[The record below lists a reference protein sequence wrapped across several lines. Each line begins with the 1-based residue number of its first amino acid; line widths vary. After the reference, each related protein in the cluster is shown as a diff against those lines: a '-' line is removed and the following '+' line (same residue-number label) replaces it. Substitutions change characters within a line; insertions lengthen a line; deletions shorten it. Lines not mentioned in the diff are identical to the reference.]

1 MVADNHPAV
10 NHPAVNNPAVTE
22 ESIAA
27 IRGMLAGL
35 RRRTRGWIWAESLAT
50 AIAVAVAG
58 GWLTLVLDRLIEP
71 PAWVR
76 VTLLVAIGAAVAW
89 VLVTRLVMRL
99 AVPLTDESLALV
111 VERTHPEF
119 GDGLSTAVSCGLGGA
134 GADIDP
140 EMLGTTVAAAAARA
154 STIRSGAIFRRG
166 RLAGV
171 VATAAAAIAVTAA
184 AAVARPAE
192 TAIWARRMFGLSDA
206 AWPRRVTLEPEGF
219 AAGRRVVARGDD
231 VDVVVRA
238 IAAWGDAPNVIELRT
253 RTAVGMRS
261 ERMGAR
267 GGTTAAGQSFGHVLK
282 GVDQDLEVEVRGG
295 DARLRGL
302 RIVVE
307 DPPAV
312 AALAIAY
319 TPPSYLGD
327 GPRTAAASRI
337 VTVPRGSTVSLTCT
351 SSKPLSAAAISIRTA
366 AATAAAESVEQ
377 PIARLDD
384 AAAGTMTISART
396 PPIDADTAVLVRL
409 VDDEGLVSRDPVAV
423 VLAAVPD
430 EPPRVAVRLAGI
442 SSAVT
447 PQVTLPIEGEITDD
461 HALAAAEVRL
471 AAGGAT
477 LVVPIASVVD
487 GVAALELPADRPE
500 LVRLDQAGLAIGTRL
515 EVSVSARDR
524 CTFADGPNET
534 TGETWMLD
542 VVSPESLRALLEARE
557 VLLRRRLEGVI
568 DDLTKAREGAAVDG
582 PPPAAAEDAADGSEG
597 GGAVRRCGEAAA
609 RAAGETAEIAGEFRG
624 IHRELL
630 NNAVATPELEA
641 RLLGQIAE
649 PLAAVVAED
658 LSVAIRLCRQVGD
671 IDAGGRRAVATAIDA
686 AVARLRAVLARMLE
700 LESINEVI
708 DRLRGVIRAQE
719 QIRDDT
725 LERQRRRGR
734 EALESP

>member
-1 MVADNHPAV
+1 MVAV
-10 NHPAVNNPAVTE
+10 NHQAVTE

-35 RRRTRGWIWAESLAT
+35 RRRTRSWIWAESLA
-50 AIAVAVAG
+50 AVVVVAVTG
-58 GWLTLVLDRLIEP
+58 GWLTLLLDRLVEP

-76 VTLLVAIGAAVAW
+76 VALLLVVGAAVAW
-89 VLVTRLVMRL
+89 VLVTRLAMRL
-99 AVPLTDESLALV
+99 GVPLTDESLALV

-134 GADIDP
+134 GAEIDP
-140 EMLGTTVAAAAARA
+140 EMLATTVSAAAARA
-154 STIRSGAIFRRG
+154 SAIRFGAIFRRR

-171 VATAAAAIAVTAA
+171 LATAAAAIAVTAT
-184 AAVARPAE
+184 AAVARPTEA
-192 TAIWARRMFGLSDA
+192 AIWARRMFRLSDA
-206 AWPRRVTLEPEGF
+206 AWPRRVAFEPEGF
-219 AAGRRVVARGDD
+219 VDGRRVVARGDD

-238 IAAWGDAPNVIELRT
+238 VAAWGDPPEVIELRT
-253 RTAVGMRS
+253 RGTAGTRS
-261 ERMGAR
+261 DRMGAR
-267 GGTTAAGQSFGHVLK
+267 GGATAAGQSFGHVLK

-302 RIVVE
+302 RIAVE

-312 AALAIAY
+312 AAIEIAF

-327 GPRTAAASRI
+327 GPRTAVASRV

-351 SSKPLSAAAISIRTA
+351 SSKPLSAAGISIRTA
-366 AATAAAESVEQ
+366 AAAGAADPVEQ
-377 PIARLDD
+377 PIARLDE
-384 AAAGTMTISART
+384 ATAGTTTISART
-396 PPIDADTAVLVRL
+396 PPIDSDTAVLVRL
-409 VDDEGLVSRDPVAV
+409 VDARGLVNRDPVAV

-447 PQVTLPIEGEITDD
+447 PQVTLPIEGQLTDD
-461 HALAAAEVRL
+461 HALASAEVRL
-471 AAGGAT
+471 VAGGAS
-477 LVVPIASVVD
+477 LVVPIARVVD
-487 GVAALELPADRPE
+487 GAAAVEFPADRPE
-500 LVRLDQAGLAIGTRL
+500 LVRLDHAGLAIGTRL
-515 EVSVSARDR
+515 EVAVAARDR
-524 CTFADGPNET
+524 CTLADGPHET
-534 TGETWMLD
+534 IGETWMLD
-542 VVSPESLRALLEARE
+542 VVSPESLRAMLEARE
-557 VLLRRRLEGVI
+557 VMLRRRLEGVI
-568 DDLTKAREGAAVDG
+568 DDLTKARDL
-582 PPPAAAEDAADGSEG
+582 AAEDVA
-597 GGAVRRCGEAAA
+597 RRCGEAAA

-630 NNAVATPELEA
+630 NNALATPELEA

-649 PLAAVVAED
+649 PLGAVVAEELPD
-658 LSVAIRLCRQVGD
+658 AIRLSRQAGD
-671 IDAGGRRAVATAIDA
+671 ADAPGGRAVAAAVDA
-686 AVARLRAVLARMLE
+686 AIVRLRAVLSRMLE

-708 DRLRGVIRAQE
+708 ERLRGVIRVQE

>member
-1 MVADNHPAV
+1 MVAVNQSAV
-10 NHPAVNNPAVTE
+10 TPAVTPAVTQ

-50 AIAVAVAG
+50 AVVVAVAG
-58 GWLTLVLDRLIEP
+58 GWLTLLLDRLIEP

-76 VTLLVAIGAAVAW
+76 VALLLMVGATVAW
-89 VLVTRLVMRL
+89 VLVTRLAMRL

-134 GADIDP
+134 GVELDP
-140 EMLGTTVAAAAARA
+140 EMLATTLSAAAARA
-154 STIRSGAIFRRG
+154 STIRSGAIFRRR

-171 VATAAAAIAVTAA
+171 LATAAAAIAVTAV
-184 AAVARPAE
+184 AAVTRPGEA
-192 TAIWARRMFGLSDA
+192 AIWAQRMFGLSDA
-206 AWPRRVTLEPEGF
+206 AWPRRVSLEPEGF
-219 AAGRRVVARGDD
+219 VEGRRVVARGDD

-238 IAAWGDAPNVIELRT
+238 VAAWGDPPEVIELRT
-253 RTAVGMRS
+253 QGTAGMRS
-261 ERMGAR
+261 DRMGAR
-267 GGTTAAGQSFGHVLK
+267 GGATAAGQSFGHVLK
-282 GVDQDLEVEVRGG
+282 GVDQDLEVDVRGG

-302 RIVVE
+302 RIAVE
-307 DPPAV
+307 DPPTV
-312 AALAIAY
+312 AALEIAF
-319 TPPSYLGD
+319 TPPPYLGD
-327 GPRTAAASRI
+327 APRTAVASR
-337 VTVPRGSTVSLTCT
+337 VVPVPRGSTVSLTCT
-351 SSKPLSAAAISIRTA
+351 SSKPLSAAGISIRTA
-366 AATAAAESVEQ
+366 AATAAGEPSEQ
-377 PIARLDD
+377 PIGRLDD
-384 AAAGTMTISART
+384 AAGGMTTISART
-396 PPIDADTAVLVRL
+396 PPIDVDTAVLVRL
-409 VDDEGLVSRDPVAV
+409 VDDSGLVNRDPVAV

-447 PQVTLPIEGEITDD
+447 PQVTLPIEGQLTDD
-461 HALAAAEVRL
+461 HALASADVRL
-471 AAGGAT
+471 VAGGAR
-477 LVVPIASVVD
+477 LVVPISRIVD
-487 GVAALELPADRPE
+487 GVAAVELPADRPE

-515 EVSVSARDR
+515 EVSVAARDG
-524 CTFADGPNET
+524 CTLADGPHET
-534 TGETWMLD
+534 IGETWMLD

-568 DDLTKAREGAAVDG
+568 DDLAKARDLTG
-582 PPPAAAEDAADGSEG
+582 EDVA
-597 GGAVRRCGEAAA
+597 RRCGDAAA

-630 NNAVATPELEA
+630 NNALATPELEA

-649 PLAAVVAED
+649 PLAAVVAAE
-658 LSVAIRLCRQVGD
+658 LPAAIRLCRQVGGA
-671 IDAGGRRAVATAIDA
+671 DADGRQAVAAAVDA
-686 AVARLRAVLARMLE
+686 AIVRLRAVLSRMLE

-708 DRLRGVIRAQE
+708 DRLRGVIRVQE

>member
-1 MVADNHPAV
+1 MVAV
-10 NHPAVNNPAVTE
+10 NHPAVTE
-22 ESIAA
+22 ESLAA
-27 IRGMLAGL
+27 IRGMLAGV
-35 RRRTRGWIWAESLAT
+35 RRRTRGWIWAESLAI
-50 AIAVAVAG
+50 AVAVAVAG
-58 GWLTLVLDRLIEP
+58 GWLTLLLDRLVEP

-76 VTLLVAIGAAVAW
+76 VALLVVVGAAVAW

-111 VERTHPEF
+111 VERTHPGF

-134 GADIDP
+134 GVDIDP
-140 EMLGTTVAAAAARA
+140 AMLATTVSAAAARA
-154 STIRSGAIFRRG
+154 SAIRSGAIFRWR

-171 VATAAAAIAVTAA
+171 LATAAAALAVTAA
-184 AAVARPAE
+184 AAVARPSE
-192 TAIWARRMFGLSDA
+192 TVIWARRMFGLSDV
-206 AWPRRVTLEPEGF
+206 AWPRRVALEPEGF
-219 AAGRRVVARGDD
+219 VDGRRVVARGDD

-238 IAAWGDAPNVIELRT
+238 IAAWGDPPEMIELRT
-253 RTAVGMRS
+253 RTRAGMRS
-261 ERMGAR
+261 DRMGAR
-267 GGTTAAGQSFGHVLK
+267 GGTTAAGQSYGHVLK
-282 GVDQDLEVEVRGG
+282 GVDQDLEMEVRGG

-302 RIVVE
+302 RIAVE

-312 AALAIAY
+312 AAIEIAF

-327 GPRTAAASRI
+327 GPRPAVASRV

-351 SSKPLSAAAISIRTA
+351 SSKPLSAAVISIRTA
-366 AATAAAESVEQ
+366 AAAGATDPVEQ
-377 PIARLDD
+377 PIARLDE

-409 VDDEGLVSRDPVAV
+409 VDDEGLVNRDPVAV
-423 VLAAVPD
+423 VFAAVPD

-447 PQVTLPIEGEITDD
+447 PQVTLPIEGQITDD
-461 HALAAAEVRL
+461 HALASAEVRL
-471 AAGGAT
+471 VAGGAS
-477 LVVPIASVVD
+477 LVVPVARVVG
-487 GVAALELPADRPE
+487 GVAAVELPADRPE
-500 LVRLDQAGLAIGTRL
+500 LVRLDQAGLVIGTRL

-524 CTFADGPNET
+524 CTLADGPHET
-534 TGETWMLD
+534 IGETWMLD

-568 DDLTKAREGAAVDG
+568 DDLTKARDRSAVDG
-582 PPPAAAEDAADGSEG
+582 PPPAAVGDAAEGSEG
-597 GGAVRRCGEAAA
+597 DAGGVVRRCGEAAA

-624 IHRELL
+624 IHRELV
-630 NNAVATPELEA
+630 NNALATPELET

-649 PLAAVVAED
+649 PLAAVVAEE
-658 LSVAIRLCRQVGD
+658 LPAAIRLCRQVGGT
-671 IDAGGRRAVATAIDA
+671 DAGGRRAVAAAVDA
-686 AVARLRAVLARMLE
+686 AIVRLRAVLSRMLE

-708 DRLRGVIRAQE
+708 ERLRGVIRVQE